1 MGSRLPVGRVLRRR
15 IFWAIL
21 GVVGVV
27 LFLVGLTTAIVG
39 RQASRERIVNQLETT
54 TQLAGRDLADRPLAR
69 AALRADD
76 EAAARI
82 ILNRA
87 DRSLQLDDG
96 TSVTFGLLTTDF
108 LAVADVVAALD
119 FDTAALRDGRTLQ
132 LDQRIGLDQVVAVVR
147 PVSIDDSPNLLLVIA
162 SRPLD
167 RVRLREVFR
176 DLAIPLFVAALIAA
190 LGARLVSGS
199 VVKRLDGLRD
209 ATRLLGSGDWSA
221 RADVQGSD
229 EVAELAATFNSLAE
243 FLEQASARERAF
255 LMSVSHDL
263 RTPLTTVAGYA
274 ELLAQH
280 EDSETSRIGAV
291 LERETRRLKRL
302 VEDVMLL
309 AQLEA
314 RQFSVRPENVDLAAH
329 VREVIA
335 GFQPRAKE
343 AHVELDVRIQPTGMV
358 VTDPDRVGQIATNLL
373 DNAIRHTPE
382 RGTVGIDVG
391 RIGSEVTLR
400 VTDSG
405 PGVDPDEIDHLFE
418 RFYVGRQHERP
429 EGSGLG
435 LSIVR
440 QLVAMLGGT
449 ARGEL
454 PPDGGLLVEVRLPD
468 LPTEGS
474 T

>member
-1 MGSRLPVGRVLRRR
+1 M
-15 IFWAIL
+15 
-21 GVVGVV
+21 
-27 LFLVGLTTAIVG
+27 
-39 RQASRERIVNQLETT
+39 
-54 TQLAGRDLADRPLAR
+54 
-69 AALRADD
+69 
-76 EAAARI
+76 
-82 ILNRA
+82 
-87 DRSLQLDDG
+87 
-96 TSVTFGLLTTDF
+96 
-108 LAVADVVAALD
+108 
-119 FDTAALRDGRTLQ
+119 
-132 LDQRIGLDQVVAVVR
+132 
-147 PVSIDDSPNLLLVIA
+147 
-162 SRPLD
+162 
-167 RVRLREVFR
+167 
-176 DLAIPLFVAALIAA
+176 
-190 LGARLVSGS
+190 SGS

-243 FLEQASARERAF
+243 FLEQASERERAF

-280 EDSETSRIGAV
+280 EDPETSRIGSV

-343 AHVELDVRIQPTGMV
+343 AHVELDVRIEPTGLL
-358 VTDPDRVGQIATNLL
+358 VTDPDRVGQIVTNLL

-382 RGTVGIDVG
+382 RGTVGINVG
-391 RIGSEVTLR
+391 RDGSEVILR
-400 VTDSG
+400 VKDSG

-449 ARGEL
+449 VRGEL
-454 PPDGGLLVEVRLPD
+454 PPDGGLLVEVRLSDP
-468 LPTEGS
+468 PTEGS

>member
-1 MGSRLPVGRVLRRR
+1 MRRR
-15 IFWAIL
+15 VFWAIL

-39 RQASRERIVNQLETT
+39 RQASRERIFNQLETT
-54 TQLAGRDLADRPLAR
+54 TQLVGRDLAERPLAR

-96 TSVTFGLLTTDF
+96 TSVTFGLLTKDF

-119 FDTAALRDGRTLQ
+119 FDAAALRDGRTLE

-147 PVSIDDSPNLLLVIA
+147 PVSIDDSPNLLLVTA

-176 DLAIPLFVAALIAA
+176 DLTIPLLVAALIAA
-190 LGARLVSGS
+190 VGARLVSGS
-199 VVKRLDGLRD
+199 VVKRLDDLRD

-221 RADVQGSD
+221 RAEVEGSD
-229 EVAELAATFNSLAE
+229 EVAELAATFNNLAE

-280 EDSETSRIGAV
+280 EDTETSRIGNV

-335 GFQPRAKE
+335 GFQPRAEE
-343 AHVELDVRIQPTGMV
+343 AHVELNVRIQPTGSV
-358 VTDPDRVGQIATNLL
+358 VTDPDRVSQIVMNLL

-382 RGTVGIDVG
+382 LGAVDIDVD
-391 RIGSEVTLR
+391 RTGSELILR
-400 VTDSG
+400 VRDSG

-449 ARGEL
+449 VRGEL
-454 PPDGGLLVEVRLPD
+454 PADGGLLVEVRLRD
-468 LPTEGS
+468 LASESWT
-474 T
+474 